1 MSEEDRRHWDRRY
14 AKGAMAPVGKHG
26 PPPPAF
32 APFEH
37 LFPTEG
43 HALEL
48 ACGRGRGAVWLAGRG
63 MEVWGVD
70 VSPVAIDL
78 ARRLAVLSG
87 VADRCGFQVVDLD
100 GGLPEGPPV
109 DLILCYLFRDQRLDG
124 AMIERLALGG
134 LLAVAVQ
141 SEVGAGPGPFRAR
154 PGELRDAYG
163 ELGVL
168 VHGEGDGMAWILAR
182 RQA

>member
-1 MSEEDRRHWDRRY
+1 M
-14 AKGAMAPVGKHG
+14 VGKG
-26 PPPPAF
+26 LPA
-32 APFEH
+32 PSRLE
-37 LFPTEG
+37 EG
-43 HALEL
+43 WQVGFRA
-48 ACGRGRGAVWLAGRG
+48 
-63 MEVWGVD
+63 
-70 VSPVAIDL
+70 L
-78 ARRLAVLSG
+78 ARVQIQAATHGAFGLWYLIALNL
-87 VADRCGFQVVDLD
+87 ADRCSFQVEDLD
-100 GGLPEGPPV
+100 GGLPEGAPV

-134 LLAVAVQ
+134 LLAVAIQ